1 MRQVGLG
8 GTFGVVSQPRP
19 VSSEVPIWITT
30 AGNPATW
37 REAGEIGAHVLT
49 HLLGQSI
56 EEVAGKITIYHDALR
71 KAGHDPAKFTVTLM
85 LHTYVGRDREQV
97 RRTAEGPMK
106 VYLGAATAL
115 VKQYAWT
122 FPAFKK
128 PPGVTKPMDIDTR
141 DLPAEDAAAILDYAF
156 NRYFEDSGLF
166 GTVEDAL
173 ARVEQLKRIGVTEVA
188 CLVDYGIAPE
198 KVLEGLYP
206 LAEVVKRANSGG
218 GVEEGDYSI
227 AAQVIR
233 HGVTH
238 LQCTPSMARMIAMN
252 DEARLALSGVKTLM
266 LGGEALPGA
275 LVGDL
280 RKATSARI
288 LNMYGPTET
297 TIWSSVNEVTE
308 AEPIANIGT
317 PLANQQMYVLDDD
330 LAPVPPGTAGE
341 LWIGGD
347 GVTRGYFQRETLTAE
362 RFLPDPFVTADRA
375 CPWGARMYRT
385 GDLVRWRGDGRL
397 DFLGRADFQVKL
409 RGYRIELG
417 EIEAVLEAQPGVA
430 QAVVLAREDVPG
442 DLRLVAYI
450 VGPAPEAALRAE
462 LGILLPEH
470 MMPAHFVTLAEMPLT
485 PNRKVDRKALPAPTA
500 APMAEAFVAP
510 QSDIEAQLA
519 VIWGRIL
526 GVPKVGAK
534 DNFFALG
541 GHSLLAVQAHREI
554 REQLNMPKL
563 SITDIFRFPVL
574 SALAKHLDDRPK
586 ITAPAQAAPANDR
599 AEARSDAMARRL
611 AMRARREEA

>member
-1 MRQVGLG
+1 M
-8 GTFGVVSQPRP
+8 
-19 VSSEVPIWITT
+19 
-30 AGNPATW
+30 
-37 REAGEIGAHVLT
+37 
-49 HLLGQSI
+49 
-56 EEVAGKITIYHDALR
+56 
-71 KAGHDPAKFTVTLM
+71 KA
-85 LHTYVGRDREQV
+85 
-97 RRTAEGPMK
+97 
-106 VYLGAATAL
+106 YLGAAAKL
-115 VKQYAWT
+115 VKQYAWA
-122 FPAFKK
+122 FPAFKR
-128 PPGVTKPMDIDTR
+128 PPGVTDPMQIDTR
-141 DLPAEDAAAILDYAF
+141 QLSAEETEAILDFAF
-156 NRYFEDSGLF
+156 QRYFEESGLF

-173 ARVEQLKRIGVTEVA
+173 QRVEALKRIGVTEVA

-198 KVLEGLYP
+198 QVLEGLYP
-206 LAEVVKRANSGG
+206 LAEVVKRANAGG

-227 AAQVIR
+227 AAQILR

-252 DEARLALSGVKTLM
+252 DEARRTLSGVSTLM
-266 LGGEALPGA
+266 IGGEALPGA

-280 RKATSARI
+280 RCATSARI

-297 TIWSSVNEVTE
+297 TIWSSVYEVGE

-317 PLANQQMYVLDDD
+317 ALANQQVYVLDDD

-347 GVTRGYFQRETLTAE
+347 GVTRGYWQRPDLTEE
-362 RFLPDPFVTADRA
+362 RFKADPFVTADRA

-385 GDLVRWRGDGRL
+385 GDLVRLRGDGRL

-417 EIEAVLEAQPGVA
+417 EIEAALEAQPGVT
-430 QAVVLAREDVPG
+430 QAVVLAREDSPG

-450 VGPAPEAALRAE
+450 VGAAQEAGLRAE
-462 LGILLPEH
+462 LAAVLPEH
-470 MMPAHFVTLAEMPLT
+470 MMPAHFVTLDAFPLT
-485 PNRKVDRKALPAPTA
+485 PNRKVDRKALPAPYA
-500 APMAEAFVAP
+500 APVTEAFVAP

-519 VIWGRIL
+519 AIWGRIL

-554 REQLNMPKL
+554 REALGVAKL
-563 SITDIFRFPVL
+563 SITDIFRFPTL
-574 SALAKHLDDRPK
+574 QALAKHLDDRP
-586 ITAPAQAAPANDR
+586 APAPAVAATPVNDR
-599 AEARSDAMARRL
+599 AEARSDAMARRI
-611 AMRARREEA
+611 AMRARREAV